1 VTEDDISKIIV
12 QAALDLHREL
22 GPGLL
27 ENVYEV
33 VLARVLQEQN
43 LQVGRQM
50 PIPITFRGVTLEEA
64 FRADL
69 IVENLVLV
77 ELKSITALAA
87 VHRKQVLTYLRLSK
101 LKLGLLINFGGELL
115 KGNIERLVNDL
126 DEPSF

>member
-1 VTEDDISKIIV
+1 MTEDDISKIIV

-33 VLARVLQEQN
+33 VLARMLQEQN

-77 ELKSITALAA
+77 ELKSITALAP

-126 DEPSF
+126 EEPSF